1 MHSVDKN
8 VFDHCH
14 VQSPTQS
21 LTPST
26 FHSHLH
32 IMQYTFI
39 QITHL
44 NMTQIF
50 NILRRNTTVS
60 EIYRRP
66 DEWLAFVYLFIVPE
80 ETKPA

>member
-14 VQSPTQS
+14 VQSPTQF
-21 LTPST
+21 LTLPRPHST
-26 FHSHLH
+26 AILLQSA
-32 IMQYTFI
+32 
-39 QITHL
+39 HL

-50 NILRRNTTVS
+50 NILRRNTTGS

-66 DEWLAFVYLFIVPE
+66 DEWLAFGYLFIAPE